1 MTKIIALLSTAAVI
15 AALLPVSANAATK
28 HRARLEQPVYAA
40 AVPPNALLYPVGG
53 AIIGAVIGA
62 AVCPPCTVAGSV
74 LTSGGG
80 ALIGGGIGAIGGA
93 AVGAAAT
100 PTYVAY

>member
-15 AALLPVSANAATK
+15 AAFVPASANAATK
-28 HRARLEQPVYAA
+28 HRARMEQPVYAA
-40 AVPPNALLYPVGG
+40 VVPTNPLIYPVGG

-80 ALIGGGIGAIGGA
+80 ALIGGGIGAIGGTV
-93 AVGAAAT
+93 VGAAVT
-100 PTYVAY
+100 PSYVPY